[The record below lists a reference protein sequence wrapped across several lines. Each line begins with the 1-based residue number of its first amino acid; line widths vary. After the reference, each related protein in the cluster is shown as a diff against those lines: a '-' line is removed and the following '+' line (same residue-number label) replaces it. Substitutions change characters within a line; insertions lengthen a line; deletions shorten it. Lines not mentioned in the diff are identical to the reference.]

1 MRDLVEIPGHYVR
14 MHRDILAALYSHHDL
29 FHGSVS
35 GPLAYSVDGH
45 FHLSGTVHDT
55 RKGIGGSHTE
65 IIVAV
70 GGDDGLVDIRHMV
83 AEILYLRAV
92 FAWKAISCRVG
103 DVDDCSSGLN
113 HSLNDT
119 GKVLV
124 FRPSGIFRIELHVFH
139 IFFRILHCCDRPFED
154 ILTVRIELVP
164 DMVVGRADS
173 RVDSLQPGEVQ
184 GIGRGIYILLDSP
197 GQCANGGFRH
207 YLRDFHD
214 GFEIT
219 GTRNRE
225 TALDDIHLHGFKLL
239 GQFYLLYRIQLTAG
253 NLFAVPQCSVKDIK
267 FLIHDYPFLVR
278 YPSLSAVPAMIPDA
292 VSGNG
297 S

>member
-1 MRDLVEIPGHYVR
+1 
-14 MHRDILAALYSHHDL
+14 
-29 FHGSVS
+29 
-35 GPLAYSVDGH
+35 
-45 FHLSGTVHDT
+45 
-55 RKGIGGSHTE
+55 
-65 IIVAV
+65 
-70 GGDDGLVDIRHMV
+70 MV

-92 FAWKAISCRVG
+92 FAWKTISCRVG
-103 DVDDCSSGLN
+103 DVDDSRSGLD

-119 GKVLV
+119 CKVFV

-139 IFFRILHCCDRPFED
+139 IFFSILHCCDRPFED

-225 TALDDIHLHGFKLL
+225 TALDDIHLHGFQLL
-239 GQFYLLYRIQLTAG
+239 GQFDLLYSVQLTARD
-253 NLFAVPQCSVKDIK
+253 LFAVPQRSVKDIK

-278 YPSLSAVPAMIPDA
+278 YPSFFRR
-292 VSGNG
+292 SGNG
-297 S
+297 SGCRFRQWFLNKKPPEQLRRPMYIALHSTLYITTASRVSFAEILQ